1 MDIELVDTSAWVAFF
16 RGDGE
21 AVRRV
26 DSLLERDLA
35 RLCGPV
41 YAEILSGAR
50 SKGQQDELKLYLRAI
65 PWIVADEPAWER
77 AALARFSL
85 ARIGQQCGLFR
96 IAFGAP
102 DQHVG
107 GIEGVGEFVARDF
120 RPMIVNGIGR
130 IAIRNLKAHRGQ
142 KFGAPAGPR
151 RGQSAAEEVAA
162 QY

>member
-50 SKGQQDELKLYLRAI
+50 SKGQQDELKLYLRAV

-85 ARIGQQCGLFR
+85 ARIGQQCGLLDVMIAQTAADWGARLLTRDRDFER
-96 IAFGAP
+96 IARVIP
-102 DQHVG
+102 LD
-107 GIEGVGEFVARDF
+107 
-120 RPMIVNGIGR
+120 
-130 IAIRNLKAHRGQ
+130 L
-142 KFGAPAGPR
+142 
-151 RGQSAAEEVAA
+151 EVF
-162 QY
+162 